1 MIWDW
6 AYAWKILPVLADAAL
21 VTIEA
26 TILGYA
32 IALVGGLLLA
42 LMRRSPSRLIA
53 WPAACIVEFVRS
65 TPLLVQLFFLYFGL
79 PEFGI
84 RLSPFVTGVVGLG
97 LHFSTYT
104 SEVYRSGLDGVPLG
118 QWEAAKALNF
128 SAYRRYRNIVLPQAV
143 PPIVPVLGNYLV
155 GMFKDSTLLSAI
167 AVLELLQM
175 AKILGSDSFKYME
188 PLTIV
193 GVFFIILSLISV
205 AGIQWTER
213 KVNSREAS

>member
-6 AYAWKILPVLADAAL
+6 AFAWQILPTLADAAL

-42 LMRRSPSRLIA
+42 LMRRSPSRLVA
-53 WPAACIVEFVRS
+53 WPAAGLVEFVRS

-84 RLSPFVTGVVGLG
+84 RLSPFATGVIGLG

-104 SEVYRSGLDGVPLG
+104 SEVYRSGIDGVAAG

-128 SAYRRYRNIVLPQAV
+128 SAYRKYRNIVLPQAI
-143 PPIVPVLGNYLV
+143 PPVVPVLGNYLV
-155 GMFKDSTLLSAI
+155 GMFKDSTLLSSI
-167 AVLELLQM
+167 AVLELLQV
-175 AKILGSDSFKYME
+175 AKIIGSDTFKYME
-188 PLTIV
+188 PLTII
-193 GVFFIILSLISV
+193 GVFFIIMSLVSV
-205 AGIQWTER
+205 AGIQWIER
-213 KVNSREAS
+213 KVNAREAS

>member
-6 AYAWKILPVLADAAL
+6 AFAWQILPTLADAAL

-42 LMRRSPSRLIA
+42 LMRRSPSRLVA
-53 WPAACIVEFVRS
+53 WPAAGLVEFVRS

-84 RLSPFVTGVVGLG
+84 RLSPFATGVIGLG

-104 SEVYRSGLDGVPLG
+104 SEVYRSGIDGVAAG

-128 SAYRRYRNIVLPQAV
+128 SAYRKYRNIVLPQAV
-143 PPIVPVLGNYLV
+143 PPVVPVLGNYLV
-155 GMFKDSTLLSAI
+155 GMFKDSTLLSSI
-167 AVLELLQM
+167 AVLELLQV
-175 AKILGSDSFKYME
+175 AKIIGSDTFKYME
-188 PLTIV
+188 PLTII
-193 GVFFIILSLISV
+193 GVFFIIMSLVSV
-205 AGIQWTER
+205 AGIQWVER
-213 KVNSREAS
+213 KVNAREAS

>member
-6 AYAWKILPVLADAAL
+6 AFAWQILPTLADAAL

-42 LMRRSPSRLIA
+42 LLRRSPSRLVA
-53 WPAACIVEFVRS
+53 WPAAGLVEFVRS

-84 RLSPFVTGVVGLG
+84 RLSPFATGVIGLG

-104 SEVYRSGLDGVPLG
+104 SEVYRSGIDGVAAG

-128 SAYRRYRNIVLPQAV
+128 SAYRKYRNIVLPQAV
-143 PPIVPVLGNYLV
+143 PPVVPVLGNYLV
-155 GMFKDSTLLSAI
+155 GMFKDSTLLSSI
-167 AVLELLQM
+167 AVLELLQV
-175 AKILGSDSFKYME
+175 AKIIGSDTFKYME
-188 PLTIV
+188 PLTII
-193 GVFFIILSLISV
+193 GVFFIIMSLVSV
-205 AGIQWTER
+205 AGIQWVER
-213 KVNSREAS
+213 KVNAREAS